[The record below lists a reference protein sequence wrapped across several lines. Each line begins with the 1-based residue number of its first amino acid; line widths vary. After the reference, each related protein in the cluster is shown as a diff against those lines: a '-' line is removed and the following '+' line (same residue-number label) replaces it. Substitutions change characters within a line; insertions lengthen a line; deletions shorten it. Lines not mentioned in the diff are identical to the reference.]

1 MTTSSRDASGI
12 IWVGQLKCNPGRL
25 DRSVVTSTDCFVRL
39 SIHRLQQFKDSLE
52 NGDLNGHN
60 MAQSNKCTDRS
71 MEWKCNFANLGNND
85 GQFNQPIDRS
95 TDEH

>member
-25 DRSVVTSTDCFVRL
+25 DRSVVTSTDCFFRL

-60 MAQSNKCTDRS
+60 MAVTSVPIGAWNGSVTSELLGKLRATD
-71 MEWKCNFANLGNND
+71 
-85 GQFNQPIDRS
+85 
-95 TDEH
+95 